1 MRKTIN
7 TNTEIEK
14 AMAIEMIRHLE
25 RSEKLAGID
34 VSKLITEVL
43 KRIDEPIIQKSA

>member
-7 TNTEIEK
+7 TNIEIEK
-14 AMAIEMIRHLE
+14 AMAIEMIKHLE
-25 RSEKLAGID
+25 RSGKLAGID

-43 KRIDEPIIQKSA
+43 KSIDEPIIEKSA